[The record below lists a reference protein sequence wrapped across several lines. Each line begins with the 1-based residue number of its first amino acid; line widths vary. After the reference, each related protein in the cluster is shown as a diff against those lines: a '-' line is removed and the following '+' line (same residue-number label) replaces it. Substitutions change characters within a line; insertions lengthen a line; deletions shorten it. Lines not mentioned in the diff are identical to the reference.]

1 MVGVEVR
8 CGISISCGVGGESC
22 VVAESWRTDDAA
34 QEPCPWEGVAGGAGK
49 VWVLGNS
56 RSLSGLRQR
65 INDHTMIP
73 KGSMPEQFLKS

>member
-1 MVGVEVR
+1 
-8 CGISISCGVGGESC
+8 
-22 VVAESWRTDDAA
+22 
-34 QEPCPWEGVAGGAGK
+34 VAGGAGK